1 MVTATVGV
9 PVRNGE
15 EFLERTLRA
24 LQEQDLADIEV
35 IVADNASTDG
45 TRKIA
50 EAVAEED
57 ARFTYLGADTNRGI
71 PWNWNRALARARA
84 PYFMWNAA
92 DDMVRPRHLTSCVD
106 ALESHPAAT
115 VAFSRVL
122 WCDPDDRVVGAMD
135 DEGLDFLSRGPADRV
150 GLFFRRGV
158 WQAVGWG
165 GVFRT
170 TALRERGGLPDYWGG
185 DFALGVAMAMRAPWV
200 QVPEVGYLARRHPG
214 QMTNLQA
221 RDPVQQT
228 RAYRPH
234 FHRPVAFPQWY
245 MNARIL
251 TEALRAPA
259 PPAERARAALAV
271 ARHWTVPDAR
281 SLGSDVKRSLIG
293 VARGVRADG
302 RDHGGRP
309 A

>member
-1 MVTATVGV
+1 MVTVTVGV

-15 EFLERTLRA
+15 AFLERTLRA

-50 EAVAEED
+50 ETVAEED
-57 ARFTYLGADTNRGI
+57 PRFTYLAAEANGGI
-71 PWNWNRALARARA
+71 PWNWNRTLARARA

-92 DDMVRPRHLTSCVD
+92 DDMVRPRHLTACVD
-106 ALESHPAAT
+106 ALESRPAAT
-115 VAFSRVL
+115 IAFSRVL
-122 WCDPDDRVVGAMD
+122 WCDPDDREVGAMN
-135 DEGLDFLSRGPADRV
+135 DEGLDFLSLGPADRV
-150 GLFFRRGV
+150 GLFLRRGV
-158 WQAVGWG
+158 WQVVGWG

-170 TALRERGGLPDYWGG
+170 AALRERGGLPDYWGG
-185 DFALGVAMAMRAPWV
+185 DFGLGVAMAMRAPWV
-200 QVPEVGYLARRHPG
+200 QVPEVGYLARRHQG

-228 RAYRPH
+228 RAYRPG

-245 MNARIL
+245 MNARML
-251 TEALRAPA
+251 AEAARAPV
-259 PPAERARAALAV
+259 PVPERARAALAV
-271 ARHWTVPDAR
+271 VRHWTVPDAR
-281 SLGSDVKRSLIG
+281 SLGSDVKRNLLRAG
-293 VARGVRADG
+293 RGRS
-302 RDHGGRP
+302 RSRTDHDATP

>member
-35 IVADNASTDG
+35 VVADNASTDR

-57 ARFTYLGADTNRGI
+57 PRFTYLGARTNGGI
-71 PWNWNRALARARA
+71 PWNWNRTLARARA
-84 PYFMWNAA
+84 PYFMWNSA
-92 DDMVRPRHLTSCVD
+92 DDMVRPRHLAACIE
-106 ALESHPAAT
+106 ALEAHPAAT

-122 WCDPDDRVVGAMD
+122 WCDPDDRVVGAMN
-135 DEGLDFLSRGPADRV
+135 DEGLDFLSLGPADRV
-150 GLFFRRGV
+150 ALFFRRGV
-158 WQAVGWG
+158 WQVVGWG
-165 GVFRT
+165 GVYRT
-170 TALRERGGLPDYWGG
+170 AALREQGGLPDYWGG
-185 DFALGVAMAMRAPWV
+185 DFALAVAMALRAPWV

-221 RDPVQQT
+221 SDPVEQT
-228 RAYRPH
+228 RAYRPA

-245 MNARIL
+245 MNARL
-251 TEALRAPA
+251 LAEAVRGPVEAG
-259 PPAERARAALAV
+259 ERARAAAAV
-271 ARHWTVPDAR
+271 VRHWTLPDAR
-281 SLGSDVKRSLIG
+281 SLGSDVKRSAIRL
-293 VARGVRADG
+293 ARGRGRGARRA
-302 RDHGGRP
+302 
-309 A
+309 